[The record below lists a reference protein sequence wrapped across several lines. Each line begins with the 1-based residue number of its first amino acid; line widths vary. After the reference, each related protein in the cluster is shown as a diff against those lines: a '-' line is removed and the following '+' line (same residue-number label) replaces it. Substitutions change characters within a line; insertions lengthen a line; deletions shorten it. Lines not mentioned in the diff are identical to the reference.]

1 MWKRIRFGVVLG
13 LLLAGAG
20 IVVLGQMDQAVS
32 LSSVFEIW
40 SDVLRDVDQLG
51 LQVTR
56 MSDREEMDL
65 GKALASQ
72 ALLGAEETD
81 GSRAYVTAV
90 GRTLAPHLR
99 RKGIEYEFHV
109 LPWHVVNAFA
119 LPGGQIYITSG
130 MLEFLESEA
139 ELAAILGHEMSHV
152 DQRHC
157 VERFQYEKALGK
169 VGVSEVG
176 HLADYLRSISAAGYS
191 KYQELEAD
199 AQGVQLCIH
208 AGYYPLAA
216 AEVFERLADRM
227 GEMRARRAKS
237 PLGELKQSLEES
249 LGSYFD
255 SHPPSPE
262 RSRRHRQLVTDNRRH
277 LAGRDFYRGYENYR
291 RRIPKSQETFPDEEA
306 PRISE
311 CSDRNIPRT
320 AQSVSIGI
328 FRALGSGERYSR
340 HQQTLIS
347 PRHKRSVKERMPA
360 SSLPISSSIGRSTS
374 LRLVPGRR
382 VSSAETAHGVSSGW
396 PIWLQSQM

>member
-1 MWKRIRFGVVLG
+1 MWKRIRFGAVLG

-20 IVVLGQMDQAVS
+20 IVLLGQIDQAVS

-56 MSDREEMDL
+56 LSDREEMEL
-65 GKALASQ
+65 GKGLAAWEALM
-72 ALLGAEETD
+72 GAEETD
-81 GSRAYVTAV
+81 GSRGYVTEV

-109 LPWHVVNAFA
+109 LPWHVINAFA
-119 LPGGQIYITSG
+119 LPGGQIYITKG
-130 MLEFLESEA
+130 MLDFLESEA

-157 VERFQYEKALGK
+157 VERFQYGKATEKI
-169 VGVSEVG
+169 GVSEVG
-176 HLADYLRSISAAGYS
+176 QLADFLRSISAAGYS

-199 AQGVQLCIH
+199 AQGVQLCIQ

-216 AEVFERLADRM
+216 AEVFERLADQM
-227 GEMRARRAKS
+227 GEERARRANS

-262 RSRRHRQLVTDNRRH
+262 RSQRLRQLVTDNRRH
-277 LAGRDFYRGYENYR
+277 LAGREFYKGYENYR
-291 RRIPKSQETFPDEEA
+291 RRIPKSAEQFPDEEA
-306 PRISE
+306 RVTLMSLDATDPGNRQE
-311 CSDRNIPRT
+311 CAVTDR
-320 AQSVSIGI
+320 G
-328 FRALGSGERYSR
+328 
-340 HQQTLIS
+340 
-347 PRHKRSVKERMPA
+347 
-360 SSLPISSSIGRSTS
+360 
-374 LRLVPGRR
+374 
-382 VSSAETAHGVSSGW
+382 
-396 PIWLQSQM
+396 